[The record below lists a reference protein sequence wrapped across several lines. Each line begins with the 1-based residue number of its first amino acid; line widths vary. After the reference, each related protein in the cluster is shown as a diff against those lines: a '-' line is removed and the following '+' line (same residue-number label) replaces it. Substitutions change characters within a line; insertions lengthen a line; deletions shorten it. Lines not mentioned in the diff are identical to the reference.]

1 MVDQS
6 RPSPQVLVRIRHL
19 HILIALNSCLLTL
32 SIHLCHRHQPT
43 TLQSSSIPFMY
54 PLTNDKKL
62 VLTIDEHSHLSQV
75 ADGEGRRVCVHD
87 VRHLVPQVLDLLPGG
102 WAEVARRVRVR
113 I

>member
-6 RPSPQVLVRIRHL
+6 RPSSGPRPHL

-32 SIHLCHRHQPT
+32 SIHLRHRHRPT
-43 TLQSSSIPFMY
+43 SLQSSFIPFMY
-54 PLTNDKKL
+54 PLTDDKKL
-62 VLTIDEHSHLSQV
+62 VLTIHEHSHLSQV
-75 ADGEGRRVCVHD
+75 ADGEGRQECVHD

-102 WAEVARRVRVR
+102 RAKVARRVRVR